1 MAKEKKR
8 MKKNTENI
16 LTQVLLIVMAALFLF
31 PFVWMICTSLKTET
45 GIADYKQLLPWPV
58 SFRSFVKGWKGGKF
72 LVYIWNTVRVA
83 GLCVVGTV
91 CSCSL
96 VAFGFAKFQ
105 SKAKNVLFL
114 VLLATMMVPQ
124 TVTLIPM
131 YIMYSRFHWL
141 NTIYPLVL
149 PAFFGTST
157 FNIFLLRQF
166 FAGLPNDLAEA
177 AKIDGC
183 SWFGIFS
190 RIYLPN
196 CKPALLVVVI
206 NQLVFCWNDYMAPLI
221 YLGRPAKFTIALG
234 LNAFKGEAGSTMDIG
249 PIMAMAVVTILPLL
263 VLYLCFQKYFVE
275 GVAASGIKG

>member
-1 MAKEKKR
+1 MGKDR
-8 MKKNTENI
+8 RHMKKSAGNI
-16 LTQVLLIVMAALFLF
+16 MIQILLVILAALFLF
-31 PFVWMICTSLKTET
+31 PFVWMLCTSLKTEA
-45 GIADYKQLLPWPV
+45 GIADYKQFFPWPV
-58 SFRSFVKGWKGGKF
+58 SFRAFEKGWKGGKF
-72 LVYIWNTVRVA
+72 LIYIWNTVKIA
-83 GLCVVGTV
+83 GLCVIGTV

-96 VAFGFAKFQ
+96 VGFGFAKFQ
-105 SKAKNVLFL
+105 SKAKNILFL

-131 YIMYSRFHWL
+131 YIMYSKFHWL

-263 VLYLCFQKYFVE
+263 ILYLCFQKYFVE

>member
-1 MAKEKKR
+1 MGKDKR
-8 MKKNTENI
+8 HMKKSEGNI
-16 LTQVLLIVMAALFLF
+16 MIQILLVILAALFLF
-31 PFVWMICTSLKTET
+31 PFVWMLCTSLKTEA
-45 GIADYKQLLPWPV
+45 GIADYKQFFPWPV
-58 SFRSFVKGWKGGKF
+58 SFRAFEKGWKGGKF
-72 LVYIWNTVRVA
+72 LIYIWNTVKIA
-83 GLCVVGTV
+83 GLCVIGTV

-96 VAFGFAKFQ
+96 VGFGFAKFQ
-105 SKAKNVLFL
+105 SKAKNILFL

-131 YIMYSRFHWL
+131 YIMYSKFHWL

-263 VLYLCFQKYFVE
+263 ILYLCFQKYFVE

>member
-1 MAKEKKR
+1 MGKDKR
-8 MKKNTENI
+8 HMKKSAGNI
-16 LTQVLLIVMAALFLF
+16 MIQILLVILAALFLF
-31 PFVWMICTSLKTET
+31 PFVWMLCTSLKTEA
-45 GIADYKQLLPWPV
+45 GIADYKQFFPWPV
-58 SFRSFVKGWKGGKF
+58 SLRAFEKGWKGGKF
-72 LVYIWNTVRVA
+72 LIYIWNTVKIA
-83 GLCVVGTV
+83 GLCVIGTV

-96 VAFGFAKFQ
+96 VGFGFAKFQ
-105 SKAKNVLFL
+105 SKAKNILFL

-131 YIMYSRFHWL
+131 YIMYSKFHWL

-234 LNAFKGEAGSTMDIG
+234 LNAFKGETGSTMDIG

-263 VLYLCFQKYFVE
+263 ILYLCFQKYFVE

>member
-1 MAKEKKR
+1 
-8 MKKNTENI
+8 
-16 LTQVLLIVMAALFLF
+16 MAALFLF

-149 PAFFGTST
+149 PAFFSTST

>member
-16 LTQVLLIVMAALFLF
+16 LTQILLIVMAALFLF

-206 NQLVFCWNDYMAPLI
+206 NQLVFCL
-221 YLGRPAKFTIALG
+221 
-234 LNAFKGEAGSTMDIG
+234 
-249 PIMAMAVVTILPLL
+249 
-263 VLYLCFQKYFVE
+263 
-275 GVAASGIKG
+275 

>member
-1 MAKEKKR
+1 MIQ
-8 MKKNTENI
+8 I
-16 LTQVLLIVMAALFLF
+16 LLVILAALFLF
-31 PFVWMICTSLKTET
+31 PFVWMLCTSLKTEA
-45 GIADYKQLLPWPV
+45 GIADYKQFFPWPV
-58 SFRSFVKGWKGGKF
+58 SFRAFEKGWKGGKF
-72 LVYIWNTVRVA
+72 LIYIWNTVKIA
-83 GLCVVGTV
+83 GLCVIGTV

-96 VAFGFAKFQ
+96 VGFGFAKFQ
-105 SKAKNVLFL
+105 SKAKNILFL

-131 YIMYSRFHWL
+131 YIMYSKFHWL

-234 LNAFKGEAGSTMDIG
+234 LNAFKGETGSTMDIG

-263 VLYLCFQKYFVE
+263 ILYLCFQKYFVE

>member
-1 MAKEKKR
+1 
-8 MKKNTENI
+8 MKKSAGNI
-16 LTQVLLIVMAALFLF
+16 MIQILLVILAALFLF
-31 PFVWMICTSLKTET
+31 PFVWMLCTSLKTEA
-45 GIADYKQLLPWPV
+45 GIADYKQFFPWPV
-58 SFRSFVKGWKGGKF
+58 SFRAFEKGWKGGKF
-72 LVYIWNTVRVA
+72 LIYIWNTVKIA
-83 GLCVVGTV
+83 GLCVIGTV

-96 VAFGFAKFQ
+96 VGFGFAKFQ
-105 SKAKNVLFL
+105 SKAKNILFL

-131 YIMYSRFHWL
+131 YIMYSKFHWL

-263 VLYLCFQKYFVE
+263 ILYLCFQKYFVE

>member
-1 MAKEKKR
+1 MIQ
-8 MKKNTENI
+8 I
-16 LTQVLLIVMAALFLF
+16 LLVILAALFLF
-31 PFVWMICTSLKTET
+31 PFVWMLCTSLKTEA
-45 GIADYKQLLPWPV
+45 GIADYKQFFPWPV
-58 SFRSFVKGWKGGKF
+58 SFRAFEKGWKGGKF
-72 LVYIWNTVRVA
+72 LIYIWNTVKIA
-83 GLCVVGTV
+83 GLCVIGTV

-96 VAFGFAKFQ
+96 VGFGFAKFQ
-105 SKAKNVLFL
+105 SKAKNILFL

-131 YIMYSRFHWL
+131 YIMYSKFHWL

-263 VLYLCFQKYFVE
+263 ILYLCFQKYFVE

>member
-1 MAKEKKR
+1 
-8 MKKNTENI
+8 
-16 LTQVLLIVMAALFLF
+16 
-31 PFVWMICTSLKTET
+31 MICTSLKTET

-157 FNIFLLRQF
+157 FNIFCSGNF
-166 FAGLPNDLAEA
+166 LPVCL
-177 AKIDGC
+177 
-183 SWFGIFS
+183 
-190 RIYLPN
+190 
-196 CKPALLVVVI
+196 
-206 NQLVFCWNDYMAPLI
+206 
-221 YLGRPAKFTIALG
+221 TIWRRRRRLTAV
-234 LNAFKGEAGSTMDIG
+234 AGSAFSQESICLT
-249 PIMAMAVVTILPLL
+249 ASLP
-263 VLYLCFQKYFVE
+263 YW
-275 GVAASGIKG
+275 